1 MEEVTPQQD
10 PLALAAPPPEIIDN
24 VIGALKGAQRNFQ
37 ETFYETPPAV
47 DPTVRR
53 STRPVLPGS
62 NAPNR
67 TGSSSTI
74 YEDSDGQL
82 YSFNEGAPL
91 RRVQTL
97 PSTSEKMMKKTTSSI
112 GH

>member
-24 VIGALKGAQRNFQ
+24 VIEALKRAQRNFQ

-53 STRPVLPGS
+53 STRPVLPGA

-74 YEDSDGQL
+74 YEDNDGQL